1 MFDDTKILDAMVKYI
16 KEKKMVPWESG
27 LISSL
32 SARGGLRAN
41 GQPYRGINAMLTMM
55 YIEMGGYDSRI
66 FLTHK
71 EIESR
76 GGHVK
81 KGCKAYMVMYAL
93 WLWLDE
99 NGKRITEK
107 EAKERKELGLPL
119 EKKWGGYRF
128 YNVFSICDTT
138 LEYDK
143 GEKGVISPAEK
154 IVECDDIVNGWE
166 DCPRINHNL
175 PMMAGAS
182 GCYSPGTDTI
192 TIPTIS
198 CFKTPAFYYG
208 TLFHEMVH
216 STGHP
221 KRLNRKMSGS
231 FGSVSYSK
239 EELVAEIGSA
249 MLLSRTPIAE
259 EEYIENHAEY
269 VRSWESRIK
278 SGKGFMEH
286 LMQAWSKAEKA
297 AEWIIENRKDGE
309 IPIEEEKIG

>member
-41 GQPYRGINAMLTMM
+41 GQTYRGINAMLTMM

-71 EIESR
+71 EIEAR

-99 NGKRITEK
+99 HGNRITEK

-154 IVECDDIVNGWE
+154 IVECEDIVNGWE
-166 DCPRINHNL
+166 DCPRISHNL

-208 TLFHEMVH
+208 SLYRTPEEAQQEDGQLIRFSLILEGGACGRDRICDAPF
-216 STGHP
+216 THP
-221 KRLNRKMSGS
+221 DSRGGIHREPCR
-231 FGSVSYSK
+231 VR
-239 EELVAEIGSA
+239 EELGV
-249 MLLSRTPIAE
+249 
-259 EEYIENHAEY
+259 
-269 VRSWESRIK
+269 
-278 SGKGFMEH
+278 
-286 LMQAWSKAEKA
+286 
-297 AEWIIENRKDGE
+297 
-309 IPIEEEKIG
+309 